1 MFPTFISGF
10 SNWGFFFFVVVVV
23 VILAKGSS
31 RLFTSSENQLL
42 VSLIFKKIVFLFSI
56 LSVYALILIFFLQ
69 LTLSLV
75 FS

>member
-42 VSLIFKKIVFLFSI
+42 DSLIFKKIVFLFSI